1 MNTTTDRRTRRDQ
14 RRRIQAVG
22 GTCAVVIAVA
32 LALASCGATTQGTA
46 ARRRLAPL
54 VLRRAAVVQ
63 TIPTTTTTTRPAVNP
78 FLGPAPAAS
87 GAGRRVVYCNS
98 CQTVWLVEA
107 DDYVTA
113 TYKVSGHRGMPA
125 PGVYHVL
132 RKLDMGRSK
141 SHPDLRL
148 PWFVGFAWGNTTDIG
163 FHGIPLRPDGSQI
176 EDDSQLGVPLSSGCV
191 RESQVN
197 AKFLYDWTP
206 AGSLVVVTA

>member
-1 MNTTTDRRTRRDQ
+1 MNTTIDRRTRHEQ
-14 RRRIQAVG
+14 RRRIQAVA

-32 LALASCGATTQGTA
+32 LVLASCGTSAPRAGSPPPRRPITVQRVA
-46 ARRRLAPL
+46 AIDTLPS
-54 VLRRAAVVQ
+54 
-63 TIPTTTTTTRPAVNP
+63 TTTTTRPAINP
-78 FLGPAPAAS
+78 FLGSAPAAT
-87 GAGRRVVYCNS
+87 GTGRRIVYCNW

-113 TYKVSGHRGMPA
+113 TYRVSGHRGMPS
-125 PGVYHVL
+125 PGEYHVV

-191 RESQVN
+191 RENQFD
-197 AKFLYDWTP
+197 AKFLYDWAPEGT
-206 AGSLVVVTA
+206 LVVVTA

>member
-1 MNTTTDRRTRRDQ
+1 MNTETDRRTRRER

-22 GTCAVVIAVA
+22 GTCAGVIAVA
-32 LALASCGATTQGTA
+32 VALAACSISRPSAVSRPH
-46 ARRRLAPL
+46 RRPITVQR
-54 VLRRAAVVQ
+54 VAAVD
-63 TIPTTTTTTRPAVNP
+63 TLPSTTTTTRPAVNP

-87 GAGRRVVYCNS
+87 GTGRRVVYCNS

-113 TYKVSGHRGMPA
+113 TYKVSGHRGMPS
-125 PGVYHVL
+125 PGEYHVF

-148 PWFVGFAWGNTTDIG
+148 PWFVGFAWGHTTDIG

-191 RESQVN
+191 RESQVD

-206 AGSLVVVTA
+206 EDTLVVVTA